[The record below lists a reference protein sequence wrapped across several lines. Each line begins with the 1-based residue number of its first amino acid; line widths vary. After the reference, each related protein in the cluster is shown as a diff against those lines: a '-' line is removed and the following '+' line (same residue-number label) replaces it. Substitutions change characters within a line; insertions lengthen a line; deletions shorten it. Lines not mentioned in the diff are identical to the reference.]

1 MDMAAFCSGLPLR
14 YRRAIYAVALVLLPV
29 ALSVDCSSY
38 TDCSSCAAVDG
49 CSWAL
54 VYNCTW
60 RCLSPDISEHAEND
74 NFTGN
79 PLRKDCWRYAIE
91 SSDRCGEEHNA
102 SCEALKDGIVDRSFE
117 KNNEASDWIYA
128 RKIGLKDSKFCGGFY
143 LPVEGHQYL
152 VVGSSN
158 DEGGLDYKVTTEGLI
173 IPEDATHLSLY
184 FMTNCAN
191 SSKEEMD
198 ELTSF
203 TITLNGRVI
212 FRLDRFNCQKYW
224 IIGSYRVMDIK
235 ITDDILN
242 ASQRG
247 SDKKHSLQITFT
259 EYLDKY
265 DITYN
270 YRSFIFVDYVQVIKK
285 NGKYTIMIIQI
296 IQRAFFLDLSDT
308 IYDHWD
314 EYRSENGVSG
324 ECSTGCYP
332 GINGNGIC
340 DMVCFT
346 EPCKYDN
353 DDCHGK

>member
-1 MDMAAFCSGLPLR
+1 MDMAAFGSGLPLR

-60 RCLSPDISEHAEND
+60 RCLSPDISEHDEKD
-74 NFTGN
+74 RFIGN

-91 SSDRCGEEHNA
+91 NSDKCIEEYNA

-143 LPVEGHQYL
+143 LPVEGRQYL

-184 FMTNCAN
+184 FMTNY
-191 SSKEEMD
+191 SDPEQKEMD

-203 TITLNGRVI
+203 TIRLNGRVI
-212 FRLDRFNCQKYW
+212 FRLDRFNWREYWTNGKY
-224 IIGSYRVMDIK
+224 SVMDIK

-242 ASQRG
+242 PSQRG
-247 SDKKHSLQITFT
+247 SDKEHTLEMTFT
-259 EYLDKY
+259 EYLDKF
-265 DITYN
+265 DITN
-270 YRSFIFVDYVQVIKK
+270 DYRSLIFVDYIQVIKK
-285 NGKYTIMIIQI
+285 SGKHTIIDHTNYSTC
-296 IQRAFFLDLSDT
+296 FLF
-308 IYDHWD
+308 
-314 EYRSENGVSG
+314 RS
-324 ECSTGCYP
+324 
-332 GINGNGIC
+332 
-340 DMVCFT
+340 
-346 EPCKYDN
+346 
-353 DDCHGK
+353 